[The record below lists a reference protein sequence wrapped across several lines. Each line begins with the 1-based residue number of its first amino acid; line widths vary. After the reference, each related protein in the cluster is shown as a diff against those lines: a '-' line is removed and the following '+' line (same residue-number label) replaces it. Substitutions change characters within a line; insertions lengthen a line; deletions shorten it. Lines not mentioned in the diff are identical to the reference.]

1 MPAIDPETSE
11 SRPRLAMLR
20 ETYEQ
25 ALEVAGEVWPTPTMA
40 IGSLFER
47 GVAFLESGAT
57 LTPITG
63 SAPQDVLRVLNEAR
77 EELLVTEAQ
86 YAFTRYV
93 TYALTRESEQLEA
106 TWLALADEH
115 LAIRERIVRCRQE
128 EERLK
133 RELVKLGG
141 FAVPLPEHEA
151 LSVAPADRP
160 RKSRGMYAGLFEGAS
175 EIRVDLDVDASA
187 LASAD
192 RIAEQEGWAA
202 EWGEHARLVVF
213 AHGLSAALRDREAD
227 AVDPNDLDSVR
238 EAQQQARGR
247 VMGLEGRYATLRFRL
262 FELQHNN
269 RVLSWRI
276 TALRVEAGGMQS
288 RLELFE
294 RDRAR
299 LEDEVETRRTL
310 RGPATEQTDSE
321 ESRGWLERLAGL
333 VRRNR

>member
-1 MPAIDPETSE
+1 MTAIDPETLG
-11 SRPRLAMLR
+11 SRPRLTMLR

-25 ALEVAGEVWPTPTMA
+25 ALDVAGEVWPTPTMA
-40 IGSLFER
+40 IGNLFER
-47 GVAFLESGAT
+47 GVAFLEAGGA
-57 LTPITG
+57 LTPISG
-63 SAPQDVLRVLNEAR
+63 SAPGDALRALNEAR
-77 EELLVTEAQ
+77 EELLVTEAR

-93 TYALTRESEQLEA
+93 TYAQTRESEELEA

-115 LAIRERIVRCRQE
+115 LAIRERIVRSRQE

-151 LSVAPADRP
+151 LPAAPSDRP

-175 EIRVDLDVDASA
+175 QIQVDLDVEPSV

-192 RIAEQEGWAA
+192 RIAEREGWVA

-227 AVDPNDLDSVR
+227 AVDPNDVDSVR

-276 TALRVEAGGMQS
+276 TALRIEASGMQS

-299 LEDEVETRRTL
+299 LEDEVAARRL
-310 RGPATEQTDSE
+310 ERGPDVDERATD
-321 ESRGWLERLAGL
+321 ESSGWRARLERLLRGSS
-333 VRRNR
+333 